1 PEPRHP
7 RRRPRRSGPG
17 RRALRARARSAA
29 GPAGRGRGAL
39 PPRPAVRVDGRQA
52 ERHRAAPQG
61 ERSAPE
67 RTVGEAKRG
76 VPADA
81 AVTGSGGS
89 GELRAGDPLGAE
101 RIGAYLARQRQL
113 RGISPEELAS
123 QMRIPL
129 RSLQRLEAGAFDSE
143 PDGFARGFVRT
154 VAIALGLPP
163 DETLARMRPE
173 AAWDDDGAAAGA
185 LARGLRAVAVAALLG
200 ALLASG
206 WMWLASGA
214 GRALA
219 PTF

>member
-1 PEPRHP
+1 M
-7 RRRPRRSGPG
+7 
-17 RRALRARARSAA
+17 
-29 GPAGRGRGAL
+29 
-39 PPRPAVRVDGRQA
+39 
-52 ERHRAAPQG
+52 
-61 ERSAPE
+61 
-67 RTVGEAKRG
+67 
-76 VPADA
+76 
-81 AVTGSGGS
+81 TGSGGS

-185 LARGLRAVAVAALLG
+185 LARGLRAVALAALLG

-219 PTF
+219 PTFREREDGLVVRRDAVRALAEEHGLLVAGEAGAGTLAPLAPSTGPPAPPATEPAAGRSDAPAERAAPPASAPGR